1 MPRRNFS
8 TADFS
13 RTKKRTSDKLIF
25 ISCEGVETEEVY
37 FDILA
42 SLFHNIRSKIK
53 IVSVRGDYLLLDQK
67 TQEEKQKQNMS
78 SPKYV
83 FQRMQTYLAENQEY
97 YQLRENSED
106 EYWLVMD
113 IDDHT
118 SAAKIDEW
126 NHVLKQCDSRGYSY
140 AISNPNFEFWLYLHH
155 CILTEEDHMH
165 CVNEIHPYCKDPY
178 FLDHM
183 KKVGVFLHG
192 KSHKKPLESD
202 YTLEKVIHAMKQAKS
217 LEQAEDSYPK
227 CNLGSTVYQL
237 IEKFWEWESEKK

>member
-13 RTKKRTSDKLIF
+13 RTKKRESDKLIF

-42 SLFHNIRSKIK
+42 SLFRNIRSKIK
-53 IVSVRGDYLLLDQK
+53 IVSVRGEYLLLDQK

-83 FQRMQTYLAENQEY
+83 LQRMQTYLEKNKEY
-97 YQLRENSED
+97 YQLREDSED

-126 NHVLKQCDSRGYSY
+126 NRVLKQCDSMGYSY

-155 CILTEEDHMH
+155 CVLKEEDHLH
-165 CVNEIHPYCKDPY
+165 CVNETQPYRKDPY
-178 FLDHM
+178 FLDGM
-183 KKVGVFLHG
+183 KNIGIFLHG
-192 KSHKKPLESD
+192 KSHKKPSESD
-202 YTLEKVIHAMKQAKS
+202 YTLEKVTYAIKQAKS
-217 LEQAEDSYPK
+217 LEQTENPYPK
-227 CNLGSTVYQL
+227 CSLGSTVYRL
-237 IEKFWEWESEKK
+237 IEKFGELESEKA